1 VADVTPRYA
10 FPHQEAGDPPDGAT
24 LGQDLAEAVDAALGT
39 VEDGA
44 DTRLD
49 ALEADVS
56 HLEGRLVGFDDSTS
70 NASAT
75 SGTTELIVDTVVASL
90 VSGRRYKIEWVLS
103 FSGSVDNDIFFLLL
117 RAGTT
122 TSDTQLKFNSVEI
135 GNQFAA
141 VLVAYFTA
149 GSTGNQT
156 FIGTA
161 RRSSGTGTLTAA
173 GAANNPRYIT
183 VERMD

>member
-1 VADVTPRYA
+1 MADVTPRYG
-10 FPHQEAGDPPDGAT
+10 FPYQEAGDPPDGAS
-24 LGQDLAEAVDAALGT
+24 LGQDLAEAIDTALGT
-39 VEDGA
+39 VEDAA

-49 ALEADVS
+49 ALEADVT

-70 NASAT
+70 AASAT
-75 SGTTELIVDTVVASL
+75 SGTTELIVDTVVAAL

-103 FSGSVDNDIFFLLL
+103 FDGSVANDVFFLLI

-141 VLVAYFTA
+141 IITAFFTA